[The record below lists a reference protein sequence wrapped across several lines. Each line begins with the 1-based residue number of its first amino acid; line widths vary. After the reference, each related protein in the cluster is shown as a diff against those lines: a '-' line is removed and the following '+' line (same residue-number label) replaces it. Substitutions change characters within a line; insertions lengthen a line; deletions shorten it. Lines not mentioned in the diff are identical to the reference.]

1 MKRLDKGGLT
11 MVQRKKVEKKK
22 KKREKKTKA
31 AEKGKASDKGKA
43 PAAVGNGKK
52 KK

>member
-11 MVQRKKVEKKK
+11 MVQRKDVDEKENKK
-22 KKREKKTKA
+22 GEKKTKA
-31 AEKGKASDKGKA
+31 AEKGKASAKGKA
-43 PAAVGNGKK
+43 PAGKGKK